1 MAASGSKRPSPSTP
15 ARPSSRPARGPSAT
29 ARPAAKKPVTKKP
42 VARKP
47 AGKQPAA
54 RPAAATPTGAG
65 GTGGTGQTIW
75 LAGLGALARAQAEG
89 TRLFETLVKAGVNFD
104 TRVRKNA
111 RAQAGDFSALIGT
124 AGEDLGERSRE
135 LWKRIDGLFQERLD
149 QATAALPLVRRSELQ
164 ALAARLDELARSVD
178 QLQRS
183 ASKAAAPAV
192 RTGAAERRPVA
203 HAVKRVRDEL
213 ADVAKELENAQIA
226 ARAPARKTG
235 TARKG

>member
-15 ARPSSRPARGPSAT
+15 ARPSSRPARRPSAT
-29 ARPAAKKPVTKKP
+29 ARPAAKKP

-54 RPAAATPTGAG
+54 RPAAAAPTGA
-65 GTGGTGQTIW
+65 GGTGQTIW

-89 TRLFETLVKAGVNFD
+89 TRLFETLVKAGVDFD
-104 TRVRKNA
+104 ARVRKNA